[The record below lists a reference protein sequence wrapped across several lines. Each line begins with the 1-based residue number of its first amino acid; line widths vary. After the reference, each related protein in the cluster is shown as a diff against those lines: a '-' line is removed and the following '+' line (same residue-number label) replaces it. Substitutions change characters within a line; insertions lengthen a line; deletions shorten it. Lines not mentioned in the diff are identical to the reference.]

1 MLNNFQMS
9 AQISELKETN
19 SEDMLKL
26 AISEFDGKRY
36 ANCLNFLNMAITIN
50 HNGELSDILYYYRAL
65 TYLKLEQENKALCD
79 LDTAIVFND
88 QKIHYREIRI
98 ELNMRSIKFNDALTD
113 IERILHSNPDNEIAL
128 LNKGII
134 LQERGDIQ
142 NALNLYAKIL
152 SIYSQN
158 TEARYLRGMI
168 YLQNAMADK
177 GCQDIQL
184 SASLGYKPAMDALNR
199 YCR

>member
-1 MLNNFQMS
+1 
-9 AQISELKETN
+9 
-19 SEDMLKL
+19 
-26 AISEFDGKRY
+26 
-36 ANCLNFLNMAITIN
+36 MAITIN

-88 QKIHYREIRI
+88 QKIHYREIRL

-134 LQERGDIQ
+134 LQERGEIQ

-152 SIYSQN
+152 TIYSQN
-158 TEARYLRGMI
+158 REARYLRGMI

-184 SASLGYKPAMDALNR
+184 SASLGYKPAMDALSR